1 MRLAPT
7 AIASQRHQ
15 GWHLPAQ
22 AFEPAVARVIKIT
35 RDPMALAATIGI
47 IPETIGPEAA
57 NLTAP
62 FAVRRRG
69 IEAKIIAGAQV
80 PASDPT
86 LVRMLTKAHR
96 WMLARQDGTALT
108 EIAHRD
114 GMRSPTLAPAS
125 PSPSFRPG
133 SRPRPSTAP
142 SRASFRSSISCASA
156 SRLTGANRRGSL
168 VSTAEPTP
176 SLFRRLQSR
185 LPSKPFPDHE
195 I

>member
-62 FAVRRRG
+62 FAIRRRG

-125 PSPSFRPG
+125 PAFLSPRIQAATLDG
-133 SRPRPSTAP
+133 IQPRELSVEHILRIGIPLDW
-142 SRASFRSSISCASA
+142 R
-156 SRLTGANRRGSL
+156 
-168 VSTAEPTP
+168 EPARVFG
-176 SLFRRLQSR
+176 LNG
-185 LPSKPFPDHE
+185 
-195 I
+195 